1 MPPCPCVPATALR
14 LLRLAPPAPPPLR
27 RMASAS
33 AAAAPPLPAPL
44 VQYVV
49 LRRDL
54 ASTWPLGSLVAQACH
69 ACVAA
74 VSQSADHPHTAAYC
88 APGEALD
95 AMHKVVLEV
104 KGEPQLRAL
113 AAALAEA
120 GVGHRLWIE
129 QPEGVA
135 TCLATQ
141 PDAKETLAPHFKK
154 LQLCK

>member
-1 MPPCPCVPATALR
+1 MSTLRTLTALAAA
-14 LLRLAPPAPPPLR
+14 LSLTPALAGCMVGPDYKKPPPASEPTPEFKETSDSVFR
-27 RMASAS
+27 
-33 AAAAPPLPAPL
+33 PAL
-44 VQYVV
+44 
-49 LRRDL
+49 
-54 ASTWPLGSLVAQACH
+54 
-69 ACVAA
+69 
-74 VSQSADHPHTAAYC
+74 
-88 APGEALD
+88 PGEALD